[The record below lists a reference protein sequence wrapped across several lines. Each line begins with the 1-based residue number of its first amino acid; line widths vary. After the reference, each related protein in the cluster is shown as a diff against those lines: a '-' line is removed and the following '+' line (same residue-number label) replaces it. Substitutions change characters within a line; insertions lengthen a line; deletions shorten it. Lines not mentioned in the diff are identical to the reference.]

1 MSELTLQKYLNERIK
16 NVEYYIEF
24 NERKDDKYFF
34 AHKELELYQMAQ
46 KYMELNNELSCPLDV
61 VFKLRTAES
70 ILVKG
75 YGNEFKTWETDS
87 FQLAWVKEPYILVFT
102 NDGYMLRE
110 YKLKDYKKTWWLKE
124 DLSE

>member
-1 MSELTLQKYLNERIK
+1 MVNKEKIYDELT
-16 NVEYYIEF
+16 
-24 NERKDDKYFF
+24 
-34 AHKELELYQMAQ
+34 
-46 KYMELNNELSCPLDV
+46 NELGCPLDV

-102 NDGYMLRE
+102 NDGYALRE
-110 YKLKDYKKTWWLKE
+110 YKLKDYKKTWWLSSDLEEKE
-124 DLSE
+124 ND